1 MELSNNNYI
10 IVKQL
15 RRDAARVWA
24 RENMQSGKKA
34 RSPGAELPAAG
45 DASGGTGTLGKVMA
59 VLDLVAG
66 ADSPLRFTEIL
77 ARSDQPRGTLHRQLS
92 HLVEEGLLEVGRD
105 LTYAPGIRLLN
116 LAARA
121 WSRND
126 FRVMAEPHLRA
137 LNELTGE
144 TVHLGVLRDSSIV
157 YVDKV
162 EGRQS
167 AVRMYSQIG
176 NASPVYCTGI
186 GKAAISVMPDDAL
199 AAIVRQIR
207 FHAFT
212 SSTHKDSESLLA
224 DIGAIRKRGYAFDL
238 EEHENGICCVA
249 AAIRSEDR
257 TFFAGIS
264 VTGPAYRV
272 KHSDLE
278 GWALDVRAAADRIM
292 NEMQG
297 RLGPRSR

>member
-1 MELSNNNYI
+1 
-10 IVKQL
+10 
-15 RRDAARVWA
+15 
-24 RENMQSGKKA
+24 MQSGGKK
-34 RSPGAELPAAG
+34 R
-45 DASGGTGTLGKVMA
+45 ASATEQAPKSESNAGTGTLGKLMA
-59 VLDLVAG
+59 VLDLVAE
-66 ADSPLRFTEIL
+66 ADKPLRFTEIL

-92 HLVEEGLLEVGRD
+92 HLVEEGLLEIGRD
-105 LTYAPGIRLLN
+105 MTYAPGIRLLN

-126 FRVMAEPHLRA
+126 FRIMAEPHLRA

-144 TVHLGVLRDSSIV
+144 TVHLGVLRGATII

-162 EGRQS
+162 EGQQS

-176 NASPVYCTGI
+176 NASPAYCTGI
-186 GKAAISVMPDDAL
+186 GKAALSVMPDDAL
-199 AAIVRQIR
+199 AAVVGQIR

-212 SSTHKDSESLLA
+212 ASTHRDREELLA
-224 DIGAIRKRGYAFDL
+224 DIGMIRARGYAFDL

-257 TFFAGIS
+257 AFFAGIS

-272 KHSDLE
+272 KRSDLE
-278 GWALDVRAAADRIM
+278 GWAPDVRAAASRIM
-292 NEMQG
+292 DEMHG
-297 RLGPRSR
+297 RLGPRR